1 LFGQVRNPLAAA
13 MSACNFVSSAV
24 NETQHGTEASR
35 ASVREDV
42 TVIESSLHFI
52 NDLLRNML
60 DMQRA
65 SSNQLQLKNAPTD
78 VLRDVLQPIDSMLY
92 RRDGTYEVQ
101 IECPDNL
108 VVSTDALRLKQI
120 VLNLGTSFAQP
131 DLTM

>member
-1 LFGQVRNPLAAA
+1 
-13 MSACNFVSSAV
+13 M